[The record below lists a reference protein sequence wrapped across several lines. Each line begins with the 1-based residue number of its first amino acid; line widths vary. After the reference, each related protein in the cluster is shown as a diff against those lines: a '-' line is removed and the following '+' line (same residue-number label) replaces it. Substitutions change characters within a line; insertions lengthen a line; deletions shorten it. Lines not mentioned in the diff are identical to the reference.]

1 MKKLLSIALLFPLL
15 SIAQK
20 KQITLDDIYKTG
32 TFRAESVP
40 GFQSMNDGKYYMEAY
55 SNGILKKLFVTGE
68 TVDTILKAQDVK
80 DESLSQIPINDIEWN
95 TDEKKV
101 LIFTDKESIYRRSN
115 KSIVYSYNLETKKTM
130 KVDDEKILHPTYSP
144 DGCKVAFVKNNN
156 LYLKDLL
163 SNKTTQISN
172 DGEWNKVING
182 NCDWV
187 YEEEFGF
194 TKAFQW
200 SKNGN
205 YIAYYKFNESKVPE
219 YSMTMF
225 KDLYPNEYSYKYP
238 KAGEVNS
245 IIEIHIFNVAN
256 GKDILADIG
265 TETDIYIPRI
275 KWTEDDTKLGIAWL
289 NRLQNHL
296 KWLSADANTGA
307 TNTIY
312 DETNKCYVEVEDEL
326 KFLKDGK
333 HFITCSE
340 KDGFKQLYLFKL
352 DGTQVAQLTT
362 GNYDIDAIQGINENA
377 KTIYYTAAYPTPMER
392 QLFQVSYVGK
402 KTAPKLLTK
411 GPGLHKINMNNDY
424 SYFVDNYSTINKP
437 PIIAIYDI
445 QGKLIKTLK
454 DNQKLINKMN
464 EYAIGNVELIQI
476 PNTKGDTLNGWMLKP
491 ADFDSS
497 KKYPVLFCNYGGPGS
512 QQVADKWGAVTFWH
526 QYLSQNGYIVAC
538 VDNTGT
544 GFRGEAFKKKTYLQ
558 LGKYEIEDQ
567 IDAAKYLG
575 TLPYVDKSRIG
586 HWGWSYGGFMSS
598 LAITKGADVYK
609 MAIAVAPVTNWRY
622 YDNIY
627 TERFMRTPQE
637 NAKGYD
643 ENSPLNF
650 TKKIKGKFLI
660 LHGTGDDNV
669 HFQNSVMMV
678 EKMIQNNI
686 DFESGY
692 YPNKA
697 HGISGGNTTYH
708 IYKKMT
714 DFIFKNL

>member
-1 MKKLLSIALLFPLL
+1 MKPSLFIIILFPLL
-15 SIAQK
+15 SIGQK
-20 KQITLDDIYKTG
+20 KQITLEDIYKTG
-32 TFRAESVP
+32 SFRAETVT
-40 GFQSMNDGKYYMEAY
+40 GFQIMNDGKYYMEEY
-55 SNGILKKLFVTGE
+55 KDGILKKLFVTGE
-68 TVDTILKAQDVK
+68 IIDTILKAEDVK
-80 DESLSQIPINDIEWN
+80 DERSVQIPIGDIEWN
-95 TDEKKV
+95 ANENKI
-101 LIFTDKESIYRRSN
+101 LIFTDKESIYRRSD
-115 KSIVYSYNLETKKTM
+115 KSTVYAYDLTTKKTI
-130 KVDDEKILHPTYSP
+130 KVDEEKVLHATYSP
-144 DGCKVAFVKNNN
+144 DGNKVAFVKNNN
-156 LYLKDLL
+156 LFVKDILN
-163 SNKTTQISN
+163 NKTTQITK

-187 YEEEFGF
+187 YEEEFEF

-200 SKNGN
+200 SKNGT
-205 YIAYYKFNESKVPE
+205 YLAYYKFNETKVPE

-225 KDLYPNEYSYKYP
+225 KDLYPTAYTYKYP
-238 KAGEVNS
+238 KAGEANS
-245 IIEIHIFNVAN
+245 MIEIHIFNVATE
-256 GKDILADIG
+256 KDILAEIG
-265 TETDIYIPRI
+265 AETDIYIPRI

-296 KWLSADANTGA
+296 KWLSADANTGQ
-307 TNTIY
+307 TKLIY
-312 DETNKCYVEVEDEL
+312 EETNKWYVEINDDL
-326 KFLKDGK
+326 TFLSDRQ
-333 HFITCSE
+333 HFIISSE
-340 KDGFKQLYLFKL
+340 KDGYKQLYLFKL
-352 DGTQVAQLTT
+352 DGTQVAQLTN
-362 GNYDIDAIQGINENA
+362 GNFDVDAVQGINENT
-377 KTIYYTAAYPTPMER
+377 KTIYYTAAYPTPMQR
-392 QLFQVSYVGK
+392 QLFQVGYTGK
-402 KTAPKLLTK
+402 SIMAKQITK
-411 GPGLHKINMNNDY
+411 GSGMHRISMNTDLG
-424 SYFVDNYSTINKP
+424 YFVDNYSTTNTP
-437 PIIAIYDI
+437 PVIAIYDI
-445 QGKLIKTLK
+445 KGKLIKTLK
-454 DNQKLINKMN
+454 DNQKLINKIN
-464 EYAIGNVELIQI
+464 EYAIGNIAFIKI
-476 PNTKGDTLNGWMLKP
+476 PNTKGDTLNGWLLKP
-491 ADFDSS
+491 ADFDST

-512 QQVADKWGAVTFWH
+512 QQVADRWGAVSFWH
-526 QYLSQNGYIVAC
+526 QYLAQNGYIIAC

-567 IDAAKYLG
+567 IDAAKFLG
-575 TLPYVDKSRIG
+575 SLPYIDNSRIG

-598 LAITKGADVYK
+598 LAITKGADIYK

-697 HGISGGNTTYH
+697 HGISGGNSTYH